1 MFMFMNI
8 TTSPHSQTSE
18 SSFVTLDWL
27 RHHITQIEFKN
38 PRTAQLVCKLI
49 PPSCPFA
56 RTIKL
61 FNRTLL
67 VIPPLCHINPVY
79 EELMEL
85 RFRALVFLSETN

>member
-1 MFMFMNI
+1 MNI
-8 TTSPHSQTSE
+8 TTSPHSQ
-18 SSFVTLDWL
+18 SSDSSLVILDWL
-27 RHHITQIEFKN
+27 RHRITQIEVKN
-38 PRTAQLVCKLI
+38 PRIAQIICQLI

-61 FNRTLL
+61 FNKTLL

-85 RFRALVFLSETN
+85 RFRALVFLSETNC